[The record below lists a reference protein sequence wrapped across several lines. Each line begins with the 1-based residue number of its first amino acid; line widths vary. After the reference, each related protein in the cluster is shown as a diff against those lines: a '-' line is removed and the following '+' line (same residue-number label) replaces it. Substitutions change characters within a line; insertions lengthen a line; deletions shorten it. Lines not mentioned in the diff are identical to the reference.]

1 MSQTIKKLAPL
12 PPIGAYA
19 TLSRVITEHDIVLFA
34 EVSGDKIRFIWMQ
47 SMLSGRFLGSVLRM
61 VF

>member
-1 MSQTIKKLAPL
+1 MGQTVKKLAPL

-19 TLSRVITEHDIVLFA
+19 TLSRVIAEHDIELFA
-34 EVSGDKIRFIWMQ
+34 EVSGDKNPIHLDAGYAERSI
-47 SMLSGRFLGSVLRM
+47 LGSVLRM